1 MKKRSSFKVKSC
13 KQTKSYLWS
22 SNILTYKQKYK
33 IATIVKLQK
42 RKKRQKI
49 FIKKLNAKRKLA
61 FLYGRLS
68 KKTIK
73 SLKKQA
79 MKIKTNSTTGV
90 GEKLLCLL
98 ERRLDSCLFRID
110 FFRSFS
116 EARQYINHGHVLVNS
131 KVVNLCSFMLKPG
144 DIISIKYPTSLEEVN
159 NVNSLSNLLFKYQTY
174 KTINSKIKDL
184 FKKKLFSP
192 TPASR
197 GRFLTIESRR
207 RPQLLRNS
215 NKGSEEVKKSK
226 IYYRDSTLSSRP
238 RGLTSPLGVGSSR
251 APQGRDSTLS
261 SRARMPQGSII
272 ALAPLERIVKRLRS
286 QGICKIR
293 NFSNRDVIPTRKTA
307 WINLEITE
315 IVQKYNEVWTGL
327 LNYYSFAYNRSQ
339 LNFIQHLLHHS
350 LACTLMNKLKINS
363 RRQVFKKFGKEI
375 TVDKRKNGKPI
386 KFNLIKSLKRI
397 NKFSS
402 TPANFF

>member
-42 RKKRQKI
+42 RKKRQKT

-79 MKIKTNSTTGV
+79 IKIKTNSTTGV
-90 GEKLLCLL
+90 GKKLLCLL

-116 EARQYINHGHVLVNS
+116 EARQYIKHGHILVNS

-144 DIISIKYPTSLEEVN
+144 DIISIKYPTSLEEIN
-159 NVNSLSNLLFKYQTY
+159 NVNYLSNLLFKYQTY

-192 TPASR
+192 TPASS
-197 GRFLTIESRR
+197 GRYLTIESRK

-215 NKGSEEVKKSK
+215 KKGLEEVKKSK
-226 IYYRDSTLSSRP
+226 IYYRDSFNSP
-238 RGLTSPLGVGSSR
+238 RRLTSPRGVGSSR
-251 APQGRDSTLS
+251 APQGRDSTISSRGEVKKSKINWREFFTSCRALQRWDSTPQGRDSTLS
-261 SRARMPQGSII
+261 SQPRGLKNRSSSRGRPFIIKKKKRKFFLKKKPQH
-272 ALAPLERIVKRLRS
+272 
-286 QGICKIR
+286 
-293 NFSNRDVIPTRKTA
+293 
-307 WINLEITE
+307 LEI
-315 IVQKYNEVWTGL
+315 
-327 LNYYSFAYNRSQ
+327 NYKTLTAIYLYTPQ
-339 LNFIQHLLHHS
+339 QIQYPTYIDVD
-350 LACTLMNKLKINS
+350 LALRYYI
-363 RRQVFKKFGKEI
+363 
-375 TVDKRKNGKPI
+375 
-386 KFNLIKSLKRI
+386 
-397 NKFSS
+397 
-402 TPANFF
+402 